1 MVDATVVAASDDA
14 ADAAV
19 ASDDAADDAAAD
31 DDESSDDTSVDAV
44 TVAMLI
50 VCQYISPFWLHA
62 NSNTSY
68 EAQHTLVSAGKFKL
82 PWYACI
88 LYRNSI

>member
-50 VCQYISPFWLHA
+50 VCQYISPF
-62 NSNTSY
+62 
-68 EAQHTLVSAGKFKL
+68 
-82 PWYACI
+82 
-88 LYRNSI
+88 